1 MQYRL
6 LIVDDDVNS
15 AKTLVMILEAAGY
28 APDYAP
34 SAEEALALLKEIDY
48 DLFLI
53 DMILPG
59 MDGLAFLR
67 SAKEINPDLLAVI
80 ITAYGSITT
89 AVSALK
95 LGASDFLEKPVIPE
109 KLLHILNR
117 IFEERRLRREV
128 VALRADLL
136 KRYRF
141 ENLVGK
147 HPRMQEIYNLIESL
161 SSTDSSVLI
170 TGETGTGKDLV
181 ARAIHFHSHRKT
193 GPFVAMNC
201 AAIPETLLESELFGY
216 ERGAFTGAQRRK
228 SGKLE
233 LANNGTLFLDEIAD
247 MPYALQS
254 KLLRTIQEKKI
265 ERLGG
270 NRLISLDFRIIA
282 ATNKDLSQELT
293 SNRFRLDLYYRIN
306 VVPIHL
312 PSLRERLEDMPLLV
326 DHFLEKLAAA
336 KNRNKPALSQGAM
349 LSLMKHSWPG
359 NVRELENV
367 IERAMVLCPGNLIE
381 EIPFSL
387 LPSDIKTSNTSEWL
401 DFDPNLPYKTVRD
414 QALDKIER
422 QYFMHLLKKN
432 RGSVGLTA
440 NHAQIDTRT
449 VLRKIKQFGLNRSDF
464 KKISE

>member
-6 LIVDDDVNS
+6 LIVDDDVNT
-15 AKTLVMILEAAGY
+15 AKTLARVLEAEGY

-34 SAEEALALLKEIDY
+34 SAEEALALLKEVDY

-59 MDGLAFLR
+59 MDGLEFLKR
-67 SAKEINPDLLAVI
+67 AKETNPDLLAVI

-89 AVSALK
+89 AVNALK
-95 LGASDFLEKPVIPE
+95 LGAIDFLEKPVMPV

-117 IFEERRLRREV
+117 IFEERRLRLEV

-136 KRYRF
+136 ERYRF

-147 HPRMQEIYNLIESL
+147 HPRMQGIYNLIESL

-228 SGKLE
+228 SGRLE

-270 NRLISLDFRIIA
+270 NRSISLDFRIIA
-282 ATNKDLSQELT
+282 ATNKDLSEELT

-312 PSLRERLEDMPLLV
+312 PPLRERLEDVPLLV
-326 DHFLEKLAAA
+326 DHFLEKLASAN
-336 KNRNKPALSQGAM
+336 NRNKPKLSQGAM
-349 LSLMKHSWPG
+349 LSLMKHSWHG
-359 NVRELENV
+359 NVRELENAL
-367 IERAMVLCPGNLIE
+367 ERAMILCQRDLIDEVPFCPFPADTAVSNKE
-381 EIPFSL
+381 EL
-387 LPSDIKTSNTSEWL
+387 LM
-401 DFDPNLPYKTVRD
+401 FDPGLPFKTIRD
-414 QALDKIER
+414 QALAKVEK
-422 QYFMHLLKKN
+422 QYFTHLLKKN
-432 RGSVGLTA
+432 KGSVGLTA
-440 NHAQIDTRT
+440 ADAQTDART
-449 VLRKIKQFGLNRSDF
+449 VSRKMRQFGLNRVDF
-464 KKISE
+464 KKVAE